1 MSDINKQLLLCAIAV
16 ILIVLNVGAHVL
28 GAKMFVDLPL
38 SEITVGSVPAIGI
51 LLCII
56 GFKIAEAD

>member
-1 MSDINKQLLLCAIAV
+1 MSNLNKQLILCAIAV

-38 SEITVGSVPAIGI
+38 SEITVGSVPAVG
-51 LLCII
+51 LVLCYI
-56 GFKIAEAD
+56 GFKIAESE